1 MIRPPLSV
9 VPTPETSRVMRPAM
23 LTFDENGKTPSA
35 VYRDEHAEFMQHLTT
50 LNLQLDRLNS
60 LPTHWAD
67 SNPDEAV
74 LRIEAMMVTTKEGM
88 VNRMEGMLL
97 AARKAQA
104 DKGAWK
110 RQSYDRT
117 KPEVAASR
125 EGSFRTASDAS
136 SFSQTPDKLRPVL

>member
-1 MIRPPLSV
+1 MSIFIED
-9 VPTPETSRVMRPAM
+9 TI
-23 LTFDENGKTPSA
+23 TFDEI
-35 VYRDEHAEFMQHLTT
+35 RDAFEYIRHDNKFWLGGHIFE
-50 LNLQLDRLNS
+50 QLDRLNS